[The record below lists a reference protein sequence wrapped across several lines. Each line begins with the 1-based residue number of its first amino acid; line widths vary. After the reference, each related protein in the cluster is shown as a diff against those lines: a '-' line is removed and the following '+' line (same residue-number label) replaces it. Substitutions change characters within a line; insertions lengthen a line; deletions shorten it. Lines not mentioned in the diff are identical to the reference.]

1 MGEIKQRQ
9 GQRRLSVHW
18 LVVLPL
24 LAAAAG
30 AGSILWAMPSGAT
43 PDAVIAIGSASAAPS
58 QQVNV
63 SLEAQ
68 AVPSPGVG
76 AFVVDVGYDPA
87 VVEAAGCQAAPGF
100 VCNVAYTA
108 ASVRCGG
115 FDPFGRT
122 DSVSLC
128 TIAFRALGQLGRCGA
143 LTVAVA
149 ELVDVNGALL
159 GHTTSDG
166 AFCMDVDG
174 DGVTDVADNCPS
186 AANAD
191 QTDGDRDGQGDACDP
206 DDDNDSLG
214 QTRAQAA
221 GGCPTDGPP
230 LPTFRDC
237 IELFVGTDPLD
248 ACADT
253 TTARDEAVDKM
264 PADLNDDRKVN
275 STDVSMMKQAIKA
288 NSQGNYDKRFD
299 LDASGR
305 VDSTDLSI
313 LNGYANLTRGKA
325 CSVTP

>member
-87 VVEAAGCQAAPGF
+87 VVEAVGCQAAPGF
-100 VCNVAYTA
+100 VCNVDFSPTT
-108 ASVRCGG
+108 VRCGG
-115 FDPFGRT
+115 YD
-122 DSVSLC
+122 V
-128 TIAFRALGQLGRCGA
+128 LGRSGTVPLCAITFAASGHIGGCTA
-143 LTVAVA
+143 LQVAA
-149 ELVDVNGALL
+149 SELVDV
-159 GHTTSDG
+159 DG
-166 AFCMDVDG
+166 APISFTTRNGTFCTDTDG
-174 DGVTDVADNCPS
+174 DGVADQDDNCPTY
-186 AANAD
+186 ANAD
-191 QTDGDRDGQGDACDP
+191 QTDSDGDGQGNACDL

-221 GGCPTDGPP
+221 GGCPSDGLS

-248 ACADT
+248 GCADT

-264 PADLNDDRKVN
+264 PVDLNDDRRVN
-275 STDVSMMKQAIKA
+275 KTDVSMMKQAIKA
-288 NSQGNYDKRFD
+288 NSQGSYDKRFD
-299 LDASGR
+299 LDATGR

-313 LNGYANLTRGKA
+313 LDGFAKLTQGKA
-325 CSVTP
+325 CS